1 MAQEEWGPGR
11 AQIHCQFAT
20 KADLLSICMGVIS
33 CCGLP
38 LVFNPKAPQQSGV
51 HQLPFPAVAAQ
62 AVRALYTRGVFSTYF
77 YFVILS
83 SRFYFQII
91 TIFSFEVASCVAL
104 MLGSLA
110 QRIGTVCRSRSACFV
125 LDLPWWIHT
134 RASRMME
141 GHLGRAPN
149 IIFHDGR
156 LPGSR
161 SLLQAWNRA
170 QKSAFF
176 NSLPGRGLEE
186 PNHCRFVVSPVSPLF
201 PWTFMRACQVRHRE
215 RLPRGQMICFGV
227 YAANDSVTI

>member
-1 MAQEEWGPGR
+1 MDYKPAPNKNLWVQNKTHTHARCHLRLGAGTSMDVNLNPHPTGAKPAGDPPR
-11 AQIHCQFAT
+11 RC
-20 KADLLSICMGVIS
+20 KLLS
-33 CCGLP
+33 L
-38 LVFNPKAPQQSGV
+38 
-51 HQLPFPAVAAQ
+51 
-62 AVRALYTRGVFSTYF
+62 
-77 YFVILS
+77 
-83 SRFYFQII
+83 
-91 TIFSFEVASCVAL
+91 
-104 MLGSLA
+104 
-110 QRIGTVCRSRSACFV
+110 V

-156 LPGSR
+156 LPRSR